1 MAKYWLLK
9 SEETCYSID
18 DLARDGKTMWDGV
31 RNYQARNYMRDD
43 MKVGDKIL
51 YYHSNSALTGV
62 VGVAE
67 IAREAYAD
75 HTALDPQ
82 NDHFDPKS
90 TAENPIWMMV
100 DIGFVSKFPRPVS
113 LQEIKE
119 AVELSG
125 IVVAQKG
132 SRLSVQPVSEEHF
145 HVMCRLGGL
154 DGHCPGG

>member
-62 VGVAE
+62 VGIAE

-75 HTALDPQ
+75 HTALDPE

-100 DIGFVSKFPRPVS
+100 DVGFVSKFPRPVS

-119 AVELSG
+119 AIELTG

-145 HVMCRLGGL
+145 HAMCRLGGL
-154 DGHCPGG
+154 DGE

>member
-67 IAREAYAD
+67 IARDAYAD
-75 HTALDPQ
+75 HTALDPE

-100 DIGFVSKFPRPVS
+100 DVGFVSKFPRPVS

-119 AVELSG
+119 AIELTG
-125 IVVAQKG
+125 IIVAQKG

-145 HVMCRLGGL
+145 HAMCRLGGL
-154 DGHCPGG
+154 DGE